1 MLNVYTKING
11 KLAKFEAD
19 TSSIEEAWNMVNR
32 ELGKKHDKAIMVVV
46 EKIPINDTTTY
57 RSDPSWNR
65 A

>member
-11 KLAKFEAD
+11 KIAKYEAD
-19 TSSIEEAWNMVNR
+19 TSDIEVAWNMVNR

-46 EKIPINDTTTY
+46 EKVANSGPVTY
-57 RSDPSWNR
+57 RSDPSWDR